1 MDNNIN
7 NVLLVEDT
15 STDLNYNI
23 LSNIKFDLDLFTF
36 IFVVYFI
43 YIFSLTT
50 YIYTQCIH
58 H

>member
-1 MDNNIN
+1 MDNNFN

-43 YIFSLTT
+43 YIFLKD
-50 YIYTQCIH
+50 ILRWRN
-58 H
+58 